1 MNRTRLTEEQLQ
13 EVVAKLR
20 KNYCYDG
27 KKGLLVNRKTGKE
40 IIGSKN
46 RLGYVKVH
54 FLLGCESYYI
64 LYHRLIW
71 AYFHCR
77 YPTMQL
83 DHINGIK
90 TDNKIGNLREATQTQ
105 NNLNM
110 VHPWKPNKD
119 SGYTGVCKHGRR
131 WRIRVCDKLISLHDR
146 HEAFLHLI
154 MLGRRYDRYNIKH

>member
-1 MNRTRLTEEQLQ
+1 MNRINLTDEQLQ

-54 FLLGCESYYI
+54 FHLGCESYYI

-71 AYFHCR
+71 TYFHCR

-90 TDNKIGNLREATQTQ
+90 TDNRIMNLREVTQTQ

-110 VHPWKPNKD
+110 VHPWKPSKD
-119 SGYTGVCKHGRR
+119 SGYPGVWKHGRR
-131 WRIRVCDKLISLHDR
+131 WRIKILQKPFFLSDR
-146 HEAFLHLI
+146 HEAFLHL
-154 MLGRRYDRYNIKH
+154 MKLGRRYSKN

>member
-1 MNRTRLTEEQLQ
+1 MNRTRLTDEQLQ
-13 EVVAKLR
+13 EVVVKLR

-27 KKGLLVNRKTGKE
+27 KKGLLVNRKTDKE
-40 IIGSKN
+40 IKGKRHNNGYLRVNLSLN
-46 RLGYVKVH
+46 RKRYW
-54 FLLGCESYYI
+54 F

-77 YPTMQL
+77 FPTMPL

-131 WRIRVCDKLISLHDR
+131 WQIKVCQKNITLHNR
-146 HEAFLHLI
+146 HEAFLHLM
-154 MLGRRYDRYNIKH
+154 MLGRRYGKD

>member
-1 MNRTRLTEEQLQ
+1 MNRTRLTDEQLQ
-13 EVVAKLR
+13 EVVARLR

-27 KKGLLVNRKTGKE
+27 DKGLLVNRKTGKE
-40 IIGSKN
+40 LK
-46 RLGYVKVH
+46 GYKHTDGYLRVDFHLNGVRCV
-54 FLLGCESYYI
+54 FF
-64 LYHRLIW
+64 YHRLIW

-77 YPTMQL
+77 FPTMQL

-146 HEAFLHLI
+146 HEAFLHLM
-154 MLGRRYDRYNIKH
+154 MLGRRYDRY

>member
-13 EVVAKLR
+13 EVVVKLR

-27 KKGLLVNRKTGKE
+27 KKGLLVNRKTNKAAKGQIRKNGYIQVPIRLKGK
-40 IIGSKN
+40 
-46 RLGYVKVH
+46 R
-54 FLLGCESYYI
+54 FQFF
-64 LYHRLIW
+64 YHRLIW

-77 YPTMQL
+77 FPTMPL

-90 TDNKIGNLREATQTQ
+90 TDNRIVNLREATQTQ

-119 SGYTGVCKHGRR
+119 SCYPGVRKHGRR
-131 WRIRVCDKLISLHDR
+131 WRIKILQKPFFLSDR
-146 HEAFLHLI
+146 HEAFLHLM
-154 MLGRRYDRYNIKH
+154 MLGRRYDRY